1 MDDRLDLKDGE
12 ALPVLL
18 VKQAHP
24 VLQLRAGLGRAL
36 WAGLGKGG
44 GVQGPLGGA
53 GVLRQGGQQVLDCGL
68 CRMLLRWRWG
78 RRQGRGAGPG
88 GRLLA
93 GGAAVRGGAQRL
105 TAVTLG
111 PGAGAARGAGGTL
124 GAGAGAGAIAAELQ
138 GHVDG
143 KEVRGDVGLVDVDGS
158 RGDHA
163 HSWLWDAAVC
173 KKGGVW
179 VTLHPGCTS
188 AP

>member
-1 MDDRLDLKDGE
+1 
-12 ALPVLL
+12 
-18 VKQAHP
+18 
-24 VLQLRAGLGRAL
+24 
-36 WAGLGKGG
+36 
-44 GVQGPLGGA
+44 
-53 GVLRQGGQQVLDCGL
+53 
-68 CRMLLRWRWG
+68 MLLRWRRG
-78 RRQGRGAGPG
+78 QRQGGGAGPG

-124 GAGAGAGAIAAELQ
+124 GAGAGTGAFAAELQ

-143 KEVRGDVGLVDVDGS
+143 KEVRRDVGLVDVDGG

-173 KKGGVW
+173 KKGGVQ